1 MTIGTHARLGAV
13 SAFAIFAALAASTA
27 RSQTSAVSDQPQPG
41 VMKPDAPATTAPQT
55 DGAPSP
61 VQPTPAAAPLGGA
74 PNEVV
79 VTGYRRSLQTAI
91 QAKKNADNIQEDLAA
106 EDIGKLPDVSIGEAL
121 ARLPGLST
129 NRDRGNATQ
138 VSIRGLPPE
147 LANTLLNG
155 REVVS
160 AEADRN
166 IRYETYPAELI
177 TGASVYKSPTA
188 AQVEGAIAGQIDLR
202 TIKPLDYKSA
212 QIVVNAREEYNDL
225 ADDVRDT
232 HSDGIIGSVS
242 YVGQFLNRTLGVAL
256 GASARDEPVATVR
269 TNTYRYTNSFADL
282 NGDGVGNDDVP
293 YGFEALERSGR
304 DHRQAAVG
312 TVQWQPNSQFSLVG
326 DLFYSRVKY
335 AEYQRGFSVQTLP
348 FGNTFSNVTVQDG
361 GATAATAVNTN
372 AGFNGIQLEN
382 NNQYYSFDDILY
394 AGGLNAAWKGD
405 RWRTS
410 ADFGYS
416 WTRRDALFLNI
427 YTEASN
433 PDGSQKT
440 GGVVVNYATN
450 PGAPSS
456 FSFNQSLTDPLQ
468 NLLTNL
474 EVPSNG
480 GGAPLIQDELYSG
493 RLEGAYDANLGWLK
507 TVDVGFRTTSRDKSF
522 IQRTQYASAD
532 AAASGALLLSPVS
545 FSGDFSGLP
554 QSQAIDVFGA
564 ANSIFG
570 GVNPQESVD
579 DERSSWDVGEKTYA
593 GYVQGEFRGDLFGL
607 ELTGNAGVRVIRT
620 EETSRGTQIQQD
632 ASTGGVEV
640 PVGIV
645 YHNDFTDVLPELN
658 ATLHLD
664 DRQQIRFAVS
674 KAIARAPLD
683 SLNAGYAVYATGSP
697 PSAYGGNPALQP
709 FRANQVDL
717 TYETYFNKDTA
728 LTVSLFYK
736 DLDTFIVQQVTDVNL
751 PVNGVLTPGTFQQPV
766 NGQGGRIDG
775 VEILYQQAF
784 TFLPGW
790 LSGFGF
796 YGNYSYT
803 DSSVS
808 VSEGDNSI
816 GAIQLPGL
824 SKNVYN
830 LSGYYAK
837 YGFEARVAYRY
848 RSAFSTQT
856 GDADRILYN
865 GAEGI
870 VDYEMSYSWPE
881 TSRLKGLQV
890 QFQANNLTD
899 TPYILYYASQAQQG
913 RFEEFGRRFWI
924 GATYKFG
931 IGG

>member
-1 MTIGTHARLGAV
+1 MAVRRCVGLGAT
-13 SAFAIFAALAASTA
+13 SAAALLTAFIAGAASA
-27 RSQTSAVSDQPQPG
+27 QTSATSDQPQPG
-41 VMKPDAPATTAPQT
+41 VQKPSAPAANAQQGDKAAPAAQPTAP
-55 DGAPSP
+55 AVS
-61 VQPTPAAAPLGGA
+61 
-74 PNEVV
+74 EVV
-79 VTGYRRSLQTAI
+79 VTGYRRSLETAI
-91 QAKKNADNIQEDLAA
+91 QAKRDANNIQEDLAA

-138 VSIRGLPPE
+138 ISIRGLPPE

-188 AQVEGAIAGQIDLR
+188 AQVEGAIAGQVDLR
-202 TIKPLDYKSA
+202 TIKPLDYKTG
-212 QIVVNAREEYNDL
+212 QIVLNARGEYSDL

-232 HSDGIIGSVS
+232 HSGGGIGSAS
-242 YVGQFLNRTLGVAL
+242 YVGQFLDHTLGLAL
-256 GASARDEPVATVR
+256 GLSARDEPVATVR
-269 TNTYRYTNSFADL
+269 TNIYRYTNSYADL
-282 NGDGVGNDDVP
+282 NGDGVSNDDVP
-293 YGFEALERSGR
+293 YGFEALERGGR
-304 DHRQAAVG
+304 DKRQAGVA
-312 TVQWQPNSQFSLVG
+312 TVQWEPTRSFALNA
-326 DLFYSRVKY
+326 DLFYSRVNY
-335 AEYQRGFSVQTLP
+335 AETQRGFSVQTLP
-348 FGNTFSNVTVQDG
+348 FGNSFSNVTIEDG
-361 GATAATAVNTN
+361 GAVAATAQNIN
-372 AGFNGIQLEN
+372 AGYNGIQLEN
-382 NNQYYSFDDILY
+382 NNQYYTFDDILY
-394 AGGLNAAWKGD
+394 AGGVNAAWKGD

-416 WTRRDALFLNI
+416 WTRRNALFLNI
-427 YTEASN
+427 YTEAAN
-433 PDGSQKT
+433 PDLTQKT
-440 GGVVVNYATN
+440 SGVVVNYVTN
-450 PGAPSS
+450 PGAPSQ

-468 NLLTNL
+468 NALTNL
-474 EVPSNG
+474 EVPTNG

-493 RLEGAYDANLGWLK
+493 RLEGAYDVDLPWLK
-507 TVDVGFRTTSRDKSF
+507 TLDLGFRTTSRDKSY
-522 IQRTQYASAD
+522 IQRTQYGSVD
-532 AAASGALLLSPVS
+532 EVVPSSLLLTPVTFPGS
-545 FSGDFSGLP
+545 FSGLP
-554 QSQAIDVFGA
+554 QSMAIDVLGVA
-564 ANSIFG
+564 DQVFG
-570 GVNPQESVD
+570 GLDPQESVD

-593 GYVQGEFRGDLFGL
+593 GYVQGEFDGDVLGQNI
-607 ELTGNAGVRVIRT
+607 TGNAGVRIIRT

-632 ASTGGVEV
+632 ASTGGAEV

-658 ATLHLD
+658 ATWHISQG
-664 DRQQIRFAVS
+664 QQMRFAVS

-683 SLNAGYAVYATGSP
+683 SLNAGYAVYATSSP
-697 PSAYGGNPALQP
+697 PSAYGGNPGLQP

-717 TYETYFNKDTA
+717 TYERYFNKDTA
-728 LTVSLFYK
+728 LTVSFFYK
-736 DLDTFIVQQVTDVNL
+736 DLQSFIVQQVLDVDL
-751 PVNGVLTPGTFQQPV
+751 PVNGVSTPGTFSQPI

-808 VSEGDNSI
+808 VAEGDNAI
-816 GAIQLPGL
+816 GDIQLPGL

-837 YGFEARVAYRY
+837 YGFEARIAYRY
-848 RSAFSTQT
+848 RSGFATQT

-865 GAEGI
+865 ASEGV
-870 VDYEMSYSWPE
+870 VDFEASYDFPDS
-881 TSRLKGLQV
+881 SRLKGVRL

-899 TPYILYYASQAQQG
+899 TPYILYYANARQQG
-913 RFEEFGRRFWI
+913 RYELFGRRLWV

-931 IGG
+931 LGG